1 MGHAESTPNGVRF
14 TYHPLFVLPARTLE
28 IPVSSRELVHG
39 LVWPTLADNAQQ
51 KCVIAFPPRY
61 RMAVDELA
69 KQFDARIRE
78 GRLRTGVRRLR
89 EGLAALAS
97 VLRGE
102 STAQV

>member
-1 MGHAESTPNGVRF
+1 
-14 TYHPLFVLPARTLE
+14 
-28 IPVSSRELVHG
+28 
-39 LVWPTLADNAQQ
+39 
-51 KCVIAFPPRY
+51 VIAFPPRY